1 MMSKIEQASNF
12 PLKMLNYQI
21 SDEEY
26 PVRTISNFNL
36 KQLSTALNCATY
48 EITIKLQ
55 TAFHQQ
61 RKTIK

>member
-1 MMSKIEQASNF
+1 MISKIEQASNF

-48 EITIKLQ
+48 EITIKLL
-55 TAFHQQ
+55 TAFPP
-61 RKTIK
+61 KKES